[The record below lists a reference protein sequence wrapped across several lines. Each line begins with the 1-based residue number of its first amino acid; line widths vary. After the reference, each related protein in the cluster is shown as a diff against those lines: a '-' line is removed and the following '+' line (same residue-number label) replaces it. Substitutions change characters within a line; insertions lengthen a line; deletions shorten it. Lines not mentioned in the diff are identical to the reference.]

1 MTIRESIRSQRDKL
15 KGKSF
20 CEHISYFW
28 DYFGIKTIGLLAVIS
43 LLIFLVIELNTQK
56 NPGYIGMFFGIT
68 EQTSSEAY
76 LEDFAQFA
84 GLDIENDYVVIN
96 LSPSISLTSSITEE
110 VYQTIEKFTTM
121 ASAKMVDN
129 IAADTELFLYFSYLG
144 LTSDLRNVFTEV
156 QISSLAD
163 KIYYI
168 DGVLLQQYQ
177 NKESTIAFEDFPDPQ
192 HPEAMIDP
200 IPVGID
206 ISIAT
211 EAFQKV
217 YTLHGTRAV
226 IGICS
231 TSERP
236 ETAFSF
242 LLFSLGLS

>member
-1 MTIRESIRSQRDKL
+1 MGTK
-15 KGKSF
+15 K
-20 CEHISYFW
+20 
-28 DYFGIKTIGLLAVIS
+28 
-43 LLIFLVIELNTQK
+43 
-56 NPGYIGMFFGIT
+56 IT
-68 EQTSSEAY
+68 KWEP
-76 LEDFAQFA
+76 EDFELEMTTHWSFPKRGDWATHDA
-84 GLDIENDYVVIN
+84 KWRGNWSPYIPRNILLRYSKEN
-96 LSPSISLTSSITEE
+96 
-110 VYQTIEKFTTM
+110 
-121 ASAKMVDN
+121 
-129 IAADTELFLYFSYLG
+129 DTELFLYFSYLG